1 VGSQYIIIS
10 LTSIY
15 NYYKILNKDIPS
27 LAKQNQAID
36 CLQQW
41 QQTKYDEND
50 KQKMTKTL
58 SNVPW

>member
-1 VGSQYIIIS
+1 
-10 LTSIY
+10 
-15 NYYKILNKDIPS
+15 

-58 SNVPW
+58 HNVPW